1 MWFSRPGSRIVHGG
15 SAAWREIKRARR
27 LLAMALVGL
36 ACSEANPELH
46 PAGVR
51 GAEGL
56 ERCDLKGTLALCGQ
70 TSVWENR
77 ELESGRRIQLHYAVL
92 RSYSA
97 SPARDAV
104 FFLAGGPGQS
114 AITLAHDMAPLLES
128 VRRERDIVFLD
139 QRGTG
144 QSNPLNCELADP
156 NDPNEQFRTDFN
168 QNKLKQ
174 CVAALDADT
183 TQYTTAAAVADLED
197 VRKALGYERVNL
209 IGASYGTR
217 LALAYAREH
226 SSSLR
231 SMVLDGV
238 APPQLRLF
246 LDFLPDGQRAL
257 DQAFDYCERNVD
269 CNRSYPSLRQDF
281 AALMARLE
289 REPLIA
295 KVQHPET
302 GEELEL
308 TLTADA
314 FASAVRGMLYSAEV
328 SQLLPVVIEQV
339 ADGKLDALLTQAM
352 LVSHSVQETMSLGL
366 LLSVA
371 CAEDLPRVS
380 DAELAEYSNQS
391 FLPASSVTE
400 IRKACDVWP
409 HAIADAKAAEPV
421 VSDVPTLLLSGELDP
436 ATPPRWADLTLD
448 GLHQGLHLVVPGQG
462 HGTLSVG
469 CVPNLVSRFVR
480 DGNTQGLDTG
490 CVEGLK
496 RPHFFLDLL
505 GPRP

>member
-1 MWFSRPGSRIVHGG
+1 
-15 SAAWREIKRARR
+15 
-27 LLAMALVGL
+27 MALVGL
-36 ACSEANPELH
+36 ACSEAGPELNPQH
-46 PAGVR
+46 G
-51 GAEGL
+51 GNGEGL
-56 ERCDLKGTLALCGQ
+56 ERCDLTGTLALCGHAE
-70 TSVWENR
+70 VWENR

-92 RSYSA
+92 RAYSA

-114 AITLAHDMAPLLES
+114 AITLAHDMAPLLEG

-144 QSNPLNCELADP
+144 RSNPLSCDLEDP
-156 NDPNEQFRTDFN
+156 EDPKEQFRTDFDTD
-168 QNKLKQ
+168 KLRR
-174 CVAALDADT
+174 CVAELDADT
-183 TQYTTAAAVADLED
+183 TQYTTEAAVADLDD
-197 VRKALGYERVNL
+197 VRQALGYERVNL

-217 LALAYAREH
+217 LALAYARHH
-226 SSSLR
+226 SKALR

-257 DQAFDYCERNVD
+257 DQAFDYCERNAD
-269 CNRSYPSLRQDF
+269 CSASYPSLRQDF
-281 AALMARLE
+281 SALLQRLKQ
-289 REPLIA
+289 EPLVA
-295 KVQHPET
+295 KVRHPET
-302 GEELEL
+302 GEEIEL

-339 ADGKLDALLTQAM
+339 AQGKLDALLTQSM
-352 LVSHSVQETMSLGL
+352 LVSHSVQNTMSLGL

-371 CAEDLPRVS
+371 CSEDLPRVHNP
-380 DAELAEYSNQS
+380 ELAEYAAQS
-391 FLPASSVTE
+391 FLPASSVAE
-400 IRKACDVWP
+400 MRAACQVWP
-409 HAIADAKAAEPV
+409 HARTNPDTAEPV

-436 ATPPRWADLTLD
+436 ATPPRWADLALE
-448 GLHQGLHLVVPGQG
+448 GLHRGLHVVVPGQG

-469 CVPNLVSRFVR
+469 CVPKLVTRFIGAGSA
-480 DGNTQGLDTG
+480 DGLDAS
-490 CVEGLK
+490 CVNGLK

>member
-1 MWFSRPGSRIVHGG
+1 MVHQT
-15 SAAWREIKRARR
+15 RFARR
-27 LLAMALVGL
+27 SRGLFGL
-36 ACSEANPELH
+36 AGDQASAPLTSHGEANPELT
-46 PAGVR
+46 PAR
-51 GAEGL
+51 GDQGL

-70 TSVWENR
+70 AAAWENR

-92 RSYSA
+92 RAYSA

-114 AITLAHDMAPLLES
+114 AMTLAHDMAPLLEG

-144 QSNPLNCELADP
+144 QSNALNCELADP
-156 NDPNEQFRTDFN
+156 NDPREQFRTDFD
-168 QNKLKQ
+168 QSKLKQ

-183 TQYTTAAAVADLED
+183 TQYTTEAAVAELED

-217 LALAYAREH
+217 LALAYARAH
-226 SSSLR
+226 SSALR

-257 DQAFDYCERNVD
+257 DQAFDYCERNAD
-269 CNRSYPSLRQDF
+269 CSQSYPSLRQDF
-281 AALMARLE
+281 AALMSRLE
-289 REPLIA
+289 RHPLVA
-295 KVQHPET
+295 KVRHPET

-339 ADGKLDALLTQAM
+339 ANGKLEALLTQAM
-352 LVSHSVQETMSLGL
+352 LVSHSVGETMSLGL
-366 LLSVA
+366 LLSIA

-380 DAELAEYSNQS
+380 DAELSEYADQS
-391 FLPASSVTE
+391 FLPASSVGE
-400 IRKACDVWP
+400 MRKACDVWP
-409 HAIADAKAAEPV
+409 HAAASPKSAEPV
-421 VSDVPTLLLSGELDP
+421 ISDVPTLLLSGELDP
-436 ATPPRWADLTLD
+436 ATPPRWADLALQ
-448 GLHQGLHLVVPGQG
+448 GLHQGLHVIVPGQG

-469 CVPNLVSRFVR
+469 CVPKLVSRFVR
-480 DGNTQGLDTG
+480 DGSTRGLDTS
-490 CVEGLK
+490 CVDGLR